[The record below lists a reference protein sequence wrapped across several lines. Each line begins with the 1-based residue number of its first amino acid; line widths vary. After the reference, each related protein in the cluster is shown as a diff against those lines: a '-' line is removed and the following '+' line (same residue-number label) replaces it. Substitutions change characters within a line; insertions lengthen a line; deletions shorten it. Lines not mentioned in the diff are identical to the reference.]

1 MAPKHTGD
9 AKTGPRKFNPAG
21 SFGAIGVIRGLFFED
36 QWTKVVL
43 RVESA
48 SRGSTEVLQRG
59 MVTGEEALP
68 GATPVNVFHFSPRST
83 EMAER
88 SFQKERNGDWVC
100 AQTNQALSAAFARFG
115 APGEYTATKPA

>member
-88 SFQKERNGDWVC
+88 SFQKERNGD
-100 AQTNQALSAAFARFG
+100 
-115 APGEYTATKPA
+115 